1 MMSEYKQRLID
12 ERDALKVRLKKL
24 QIFLLST
31 VSKELVNDEKHW
43 SLLVKQ
49 ERIMDAYFGVLEAR
63 IRLL

>member
-1 MMSEYKQRLID
+1 MSDYKQRIID
-12 ERDALKVRLKKL
+12 ERDDLKVKLTKL

-31 VSKELVNDEKHW
+31 VSKELVGDEKHW

-49 ERIMDAYFGVLEAR
+49 ERVMDAYFGILEAR

>member
-1 MMSEYKQRLID
+1 MSEYKQRLID